1 MKLIVRDVSYDLFDA
16 IGAASLDDLIALKRH
31 NGATVRSMKGVF
43 ERLSKISDSDDFDQL
58 DFLSDPDVLRD
69 FVGLIYVV
77 RRNAGED
84 VSPAEAGSTPWSE
97 FMFDFSD
104 DPEEPDAPKA
114 DAGAEPMTT

>member
-1 MKLIVRDVSYDLFDA
+1 MKLVVHDKAYDLFDA

-31 NGATVRSMKGVF
+31 NGATVKSMKSVF
-43 ERLSKISDSDDFDQL
+43 ERLSKISDSEDFDQL

-84 VSPAEAGSTPWSE
+84 VTPADAGATPWSD
-97 FMFDFSD
+97 FQFDFSED
-104 DPEEPDAPKA
+104 VEDDAPKA
-114 DAGAEPMTT
+114 DAAAE